1 MQLRHPSSQRGVA
14 LLDAAL
20 ALALLSGGGLALVW
34 LGQQHL
40 LTQRQQLAQESAM
53 RLAQDLVERIHLNP
67 TQVQGYAHAWST
79 SGTGAADCQRNA
91 CSRSEL
97 ARWDVQQW
105 RQRVVTEL
113 PQGDA
118 SVFTASAPE
127 GWWGVVL
134 AWQDDTQSLRTDAR
148 AGTPA
153 CPSARSC
160 WRLWFRP

>member
-1 MQLRHPSSQRGVA
+1 MQLIAHPRYQGFA

-20 ALALLSGGGLALVW
+20 ALALLSGGALALLW

-40 LTQRQQLAQESAM
+40 LTQRQQLARETALV
-53 RLAQDLVERIHLNP
+53 LAQDLVERIHLNA
-67 TQVQGYAHAWST
+67 TQVQGYAHGWSAEMT
-79 SGTGAADCQRNA
+79 ATADCQRSA

-97 ARWDVQQW
+97 TGWDLRQW
-105 RQRVVTEL
+105 RQRVSTEL

-118 SVFTASAPE
+118 SVFAASSPD

-134 AWQDDTQSLRTDAR
+134 AWRDDNESLRTDR
-148 AGTPA
+148 RGNTPE
-153 CPSARSC
+153 CPAAHSC

>member
-1 MQLRHPSSQRGVA
+1 MRLTVPARGRGFA

-20 ALALLSGGGLALVW
+20 ALALLSGAALALLW

-40 LTQRQQLAQESAM
+40 LAQRQQLARDSALL
-53 RLAQDLVERIHLNP
+53 LAQDLVERIHLNAA
-67 TQVQGYAHAWST
+67 QVSAYAQGWSAV
-79 SGTGAADCQRNA
+79 AASAPDCQRNA
-91 CSRSEL
+91 CSRSDL

-105 RQRVVTEL
+105 RERVRSEL

-118 SVFTASAPE
+118 SVFAASAPP

-134 AWQDDTQSLRTDAR
+134 AWSDDGEGLRTDR
-148 AGTPA
+148 RGGTPE
-153 CPSARSC
+153 CPSGHSC